1 MEVVKYSGIG
11 LRKQNQ
17 DFILSQTIG
26 ENKYLFIVADGMG
39 GYSAGDV
46 AARVVAESINASL
59 RHNISLH
66 DSIKKASEDL
76 QTEIETRGID
86 KTGCCLAALIVD
98 QNSAKVFW
106 IGDVRIYQFRNNE
119 QIFITRDHTLIN
131 EIEKYGPISFERRKK
146 YEHIVTRA
154 LMGSLNDRVEE
165 KELTAEK
172 RDEFIICSDGIYK
185 KLPVDALL
193 EMIRQNTLRL
203 EELNNDF
210 DDNHSFIYIKI

>member
-1 MEVVKYSGIG
+1 MEVVKYTGLG

-17 DFILSQTIG
+17 DFILSDKIG

-39 GYSAGDV
+39 GYSAGDL
-46 AARVVAESINASL
+46 AARVAAESINTSL
-59 RHNISLH
+59 RHNNSLQ
-66 DSIKKASEDL
+66 DSINKASENL
-76 QTEIETRGID
+76 QTEIETRLID
-86 KTGCCLAALIVD
+86 KTGCCLAGLIVEH
-98 QNSAKVFW
+98 NSAKVFW

-131 EIEKYGPISFERRKK
+131 EMEKYGPVSFERRKK

-154 LMGSLNDRVEE
+154 LMGSLNDSVDE
-165 KELTAEK
+165 KELTVEK
-172 RDEFIICSDGIYK
+172 GDEFIICSDGLYK
-185 KLPVDALL
+185 ELPVDALL